1 MDVAIKSETMEGI
14 ADAIREKTGGTDTIA
29 PPEMAEEIR
38 GIAAS
43 SDTSIELDTT
53 LSVSGKAADAA
64 AVGNAL
70 SKKANTSAIPTV
82 PTALKNPY
90 SLSFAGAATG
100 TYDGSEAVTIK
111 IPEAETGTG
120 AGVTVVNADG
130 SITAEDIYGLAD
142 GEYWFAKPFEQ
153 ASYLAGMSLSTT
165 TNTKLVGYALCKSHT
180 MYCQT
185 TGYSVAFVSATP
197 TVVTHAASGVAIS
210 GWTRTS
216 VTLSSATDSTSE
228 TTAATSKAVSDALAA
243 AKTYADNLI
252 GGIENGTY

>member
-64 AVGNAL
+64 AVGDAL
-70 SKKANTSAIPTV
+70 SKKANTTAI

-90 SLSFAGAATG
+90 SLSFTGAATG
-100 TYDGSEAVTIK
+100 TYDGSKAVEIK

-153 ASYLAGMSLSTT
+153 ASYLAGMNLSTT
-165 TNTKLVGYALCKSHT
+165 TNTKLVGYTLYKSHT

-185 TGYSVAFVSATP
+185 TGYSVAFVAATP